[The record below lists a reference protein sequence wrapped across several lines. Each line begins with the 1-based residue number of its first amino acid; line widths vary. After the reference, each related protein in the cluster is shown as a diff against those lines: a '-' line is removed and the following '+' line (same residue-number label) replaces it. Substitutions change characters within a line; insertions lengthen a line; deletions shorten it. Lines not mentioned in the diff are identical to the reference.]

1 MKEQTKRIILW
12 IVFIF
17 FIYSLLSTALAM
29 IDFPQFLIYLQ
40 QYAEKYGVD
49 TSSTGTIRAVIIFWF
64 LVDAGVVFYTYKKL
78 FTKKQD
84 KTNTSKP

>member
-17 FIYSLLSTALAM
+17 FIYSLLNTVFAM
-29 IDFPQFLIYLQ
+29 IDFPYFLTYLE
-40 QYAEKYGVD
+40 QYGFD
-49 TSSTGTIRAVIIFWF
+49 ISSTGTIRAVIVFWF
-64 LVDAGVVFYTYKKL
+64 FVDAGVVFYTYKKL

-84 KTNTSKP
+84 KTNTSKL

>member
-17 FIYSLLSTALAM
+17 FIYSLLNIIFAM
-29 IDFPQFLIYLQ
+29 IDFPYFLTYL
-40 QYAEKYGVD
+40 ERYGFD
-49 TSSTGTIRAVIIFWF
+49 ISSTGAIRAAIVFWF

-84 KTNTSKP
+84 KPT